1 MLDDASEIDK
11 SVGSKKDMYIG
22 FEKITGKSLRRA
34 SFKDIVKFFK
44 CKDGFLP
51 KLIQSECNDKGLQ
64 FLYPNDG
71 CADFP
76 GMFYNVQ

>member
-1 MLDDASEIDK
+1 MLDHASEIDQ
-11 SVGSKKDMYIG
+11 SLGSEKEMYIG
-22 FEKITGKSLRRA
+22 FEKITGVSLRRA
-34 SFKDIVKFFK
+34 SFNDVRKYFK

-64 FLYPNDG
+64 FLHNTDG

-76 GMFYNVQ
+76 GTFYNVH